1 MVHVLQVTT
10 LSLADE
16 VLCLH
21 LKGSITIR
29 RFVSVLCKDLP
40 RLEEP
45 LLQAHVRLLQGDNCH
60 H

>member
-1 MVHVLQVTT
+1 MVYVLQVTT

-16 VLCLH
+16 MLYLH
-21 LKGSITIR
+21 LKGSITTR
-29 RFVSVLCKDLP
+29 VLSVLCIDLT